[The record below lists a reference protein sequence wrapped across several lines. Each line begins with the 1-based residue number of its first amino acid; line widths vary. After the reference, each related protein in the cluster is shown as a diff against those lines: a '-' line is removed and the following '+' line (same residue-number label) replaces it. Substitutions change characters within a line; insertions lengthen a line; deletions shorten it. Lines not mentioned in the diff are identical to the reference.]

1 MYIMNQ
7 LLNKILKEQYFQVF
21 KLPKFEN
28 KVLENLS
35 EILNNKFDGIS
46 EYEDEQLEEAV
57 SGKKF
62 YDSLISKG
70 HVKNEIFDV
79 KIPVE
84 YLKNA
89 GSNKARQSDVLTMVP
104 IDSTLLEKY
113 IREFKKAKE
122 TNAELYDKYKKWSNW
137 YNNFHELIFGAL
149 PETDAC
155 LFLSAVAF
163 ASPNTSLDVNIQE
176 AAKLYRAVKDDWRKS
191 NVTRKALLF
200 IVNNITTIDNQ
211 INIDTL
217 KKLANSNSSY
227 ASMLAPK
234 RETHTQDQKQIR
246 EITVSRAKLN
256 NYNNFVKYFIE
267 NNGKLTRQEI
277 LRDLQTG
284 KLNIGGTKVYSFFI
298 NLINPNFE
306 WTEIDGDENAK
317 IQPATVDRWMVRIF
331 FTRPLKNL
339 IEELQDE
346 GIIIIND
353 EDAQDVFIT
362 EAIKNLNNR
371 DDVRRAIVKLM
382 NEKLEKYKLDLKAQ
396 QLQAFGWVKIRTD
409 FGLPSADF
417 ASFED
422 VVDFTKKI
430 SDRIDDIN
438 PELNF
443 INNYGQDVKEE
454 TRKVLQSINLLAKMP
469 RFNFKDEKDIENV
482 MKNWK
487 EFEKEYELDFS
498 NKPKKPIAM
507 RTGHSKQK
515 RKFLFSPFEVA
526 PGVWKTPI
534 KSGGKVLVNVKG
546 GSRNDVIKAAT
557 AWINK
562 NKPFK

>member
-1 MYIMNQ
+1 MNQ